1 MVAVWL
7 VGFGVM
13 GALEAETS
21 GAETNGVES
30 PANPAPTAKKD
41 TPTKQAPQVQK
52 QTPSKEAKSAQKE
65 SKKPKESKE
74 ASQAKQSKNPP
85 KPASEASLS
94 NIEKIK
100 KHIQKAYEEFYK
112 DNGIKIESIKLEL
125 SPSTQINEVKLTH
138 IALDSKSF
146 LARGGVKIDFS
157 FGGRVYNHLIPYEVE
172 ATLEGVF
179 AQVGIKKSQD
189 ITAQEVLIKPFLLR
203 ELLHQP
209 LSKKEVDSVSA
220 KIFIPQQTLIASY
233 QVEPKIIIRKN
244 DTFLATYKEGG
255 IIIQLVLIA
264 KENGTRGAVI
274 EALNPESKKSMRVR
288 VLGNGMGEIL

>member
-13 GALEAETS
+13 GALEADSS

-30 PANPAPTAKKD
+30 PANPAPSAKKD
-41 TPTKQAPQVQK
+41 APTKQIPQSKAP
-52 QTPSKEAKSAQKE
+52 KEAKSAQKE
-65 SKKPKESKE
+65 SKRPKESKE
-74 ASQAKQSKNPP
+74 ASQAKQSKNPQ
-85 KPASEASLS
+85 KSASEANLS

-203 ELLHQP
+203 ELLHHP
-209 LSKKEVDSVSA
+209 LSKKEIDSVSA

-264 KENGTRGAVI
+264 KENGARGAVI

>member
-13 GALEAETS
+13 GALEVDSS

-41 TPTKQAPQVQK
+41 TPIKQAPQTK
-52 QTPSKEAKSAQKE
+52 APKEAKNPQKE

-85 KPASEASLS
+85 KPAFEANLN

-157 FGGRVYNHLIPYEVE
+157 FGGRVYNHLIPYEIE

-189 ITAQEVLIKPFLLR
+189 ITMQEVLIKPFLLR
-203 ELLHQP
+203 ELLHHP
-209 LSKKEVDSVSA
+209 LSKKEIDSVSA

-255 IIIQLVLIA
+255 IIIQLVLVA
-264 KENGTRGAVI
+264 KENGARGAVI